1 MPSDDVFIKLIT
13 ETKESIKSL
22 AKYAIGITAAIVV
35 VKKMVKVAKDLEQA
49 FFKQEKAEARLASA
63 IRATGKETS
72 ISVTRMKLLASSLQE
87 VTTFGDEATLSAMAM
102 LQQLADLTQ
111 DGLEK
116 VTPAVLDFAAA
127 MDIDLQTAATLIG
140 KTLGSSTNAL
150 TRYGVEVDMSGTKS
164 EKLTT
169 ITDALNK
176 KFGGT
181 AVALG
186 QTAFGAAEKLTNAMG
201 DLKEEMGRVSAE
213 GTTGFKT
220 WLTGVVTDMTNA
232 TQVAAA
238 LAATWKDFQLDAEAP
253 VSIQLAQ
260 FTKRIDDLKIKLAE
274 FKTAQKE
281 TKGVIFI
288 GGVPLQIATPGEIK
302 EIEVQINGLSRARAK
317 LTAGMD
323 EVSRAAAEEAAK
335 LVLIQKGSKEY
346 MAATAALRAELVLVA
361 EREKALG
368 DIYDD
373 SAAQAAAYL
382 VAINTLIDQGYKF
395 ENANIQTLIATYG
408 HLATA
413 REEAVDSTVNAA
425 AFPFNEFLGGP
436 ATTGTKTSFDRA
448 LALAETE
455 AATRAFD
462 KEADA
467 VEALTDKYTEWGMV
481 AADIFGKLVQDLAS
495 GEDAYESFGKAA
507 KNAAVVIL
515 KALGQEMLVLAAVAT
530 AKAIINK
537 DPTLIPGIIKAGAA
551 SAAAFA
557 GAGVVQALG
566 SGGIV
571 TRPTLALIG
580 ERGPEAVVPLS
591 GAGGLGDTYI
601 THIHAGTILA
611 ERGLRAIIQDEQRR
625 GRRVH

>member
-1 MPSDDVFIKLIT
+1 MPSDDVFIDLIT
-13 ETKESIKSL
+13 ETKKSVGNL
-22 AKYAIGITAAIVV
+22 VKYAAGITAAIAVV
-35 VKKMVKVAKDLEQA
+35 RKMVKVAKDLEQA
-49 FFKQEKAEARLASA
+49 FFKQEKAEAKLASA

-72 ISVTRMKLLASSLQE
+72 ISITRMKLLASSLQE

-164 EKLTT
+164 EKLAA
-169 ITDALNK
+169 ITQALND

-220 WLTGVVTDMTNA
+220 WLTGVITDMTTA

-238 LAATWKDFQLDAEAP
+238 LAATWSDFQLDTDAP
-253 VSIQLAQ
+253 GGKQLADY
-260 FTKRIDDLKIKLAE
+260 TKRIDDLKVKLDQ
-274 FKTAQKE
+274 FKIAQKE
-281 TKGVIFI
+281 TRGVIFI
-288 GGVPLQIATPGEIK
+288 GAIPLKIATPGEIAK
-302 EIEVQINGLSRARAK
+302 IEAEINGLSRGRAK
-317 LTAGMD
+317 LMAGMN
-323 EVSRAAAEEAAK
+323 EVARAAAEATAAQILLLK
-335 LVLIQKGSKEY
+335 GSKDYMATTKVLQTELVLI
-346 MAATAALRAELVLVA
+346 A

-368 DIYDD
+368 DTYDD

-382 VAINTLIDQGYKF
+382 VALETLITKGYKF
-395 ENANIQTLIATYG
+395 ELLNIQTLISTYG
-408 HLATA
+408 HLAEA
-413 REEAVDSTVNAA
+413 REDAA
-425 AFPFNEFLGGP
+425 APLADVIPF
-436 ATTGTKTSFDRA
+436 D
-448 LALAETE
+448 
-455 AATRAFD
+455 FD
-462 KEADA
+462 KFEGTGDGGGANSHTLFLRRRMERQTAFEDEVKQ
-467 VEALTDKYTEWGMV
+467 VEELTEKYTEWGMI
-481 AADIFGKLVQDLAS
+481 AANIFGKLVTDLAS

-507 KNAAVVIL
+507 KNAVVVIL
-515 KALGQEMLVLAAVAT
+515 KSLGQQMVVQAAVSLALGFSGNIPQFAAAAQAGIAAT
-530 AKAIINK
+530 
-537 DPTLIPGIIKAGAA
+537 
-551 SAAAFA
+551 AAFA
-557 GAGVVQALG
+557 GAGIVQALG

-580 ERGPEAVVPLS
+580 EKGPEKVTPLT
-591 GAGGLGDTYI
+591 GPNRGGDTFV

-625 GRRVH
+625 SRSRRVH